1 MVMGAMEG
9 CEQRREQVG
18 FLWPLCGIRRRHK
31 GGQGFNKAVQ
41 MQRLHGFWKCLKVE

>member
-1 MVMGAMEG
+1 MMGAMEG
-9 CEQRREQVG
+9 CENAEEQVG
-18 FLWPLCGIRRRHK
+18 FPPMCGIRRRHK